1 MRHYRGQVQKSEKR
15 EASGVLDGRSVEY
28 RSMKRIAV
36 SVLLHPDDGSGRVL
50 LVERN
55 PALKFFGGYHA
66 FPGGTLD
73 PQDQEVPVENLPTEG
88 ETGIDEFQSFVA
100 AAARELFEETGLW
113 LGRGTRFVG
122 RDSLD
127 RFRRMLLAGEISFLE
142 ILKQTR
148 HIIDARDF
156 QPLCRITTP
165 PFVPVRYDTW
175 FLRCRMPKGA
185 RAEILP
191 GELVSG
197 DFISPGP
204 TLDRWREGEL
214 LIAAPVLIMLEEMA
228 RGDGGFVDRIR
239 SLTASYDRGKLHR
252 VFFTPG
258 ILLAPLKTPTQ
269 PPATHTNT
277 FVVGHERLF
286 VVDPAPYEAV
296 EQTKLWELLEEL
308 RSEGRELAGILLTH
322 GHPDHV
328 GAVAECSKRF
338 DLPVYAHADAVRSY
352 RELEIGLFVEHG
364 QELELGAS
372 PDGRPDWTLRA
383 YFTPGHAPGHLAFKE
398 SRYQAMLV
406 GDLISTLSSILIDP
420 SDGHLR
426 TYLESLES
434 VIPVAEGTVYPS
446 HGPPARDGRKALQKQ
461 LRHRLAREE
470 QILAALSEG
479 PQSLPTLLEKVYLDV
494 DKRLHGLA
502 KRSLVSGLIKLEE
515 EGRVRQAGAMYHIGA
530 ES

>member
-1 MRHYRGQVQKSEKR
+1 MPGGRGVK
-15 EASGVLDGRSVEY
+15 Y

-55 PALKFFGGYHA
+55 PELKFFGGYHA

-73 PQDQEVPVENLPTEG
+73 AQDQEVPVENLPTMG
-88 ETGIDEFQSFVA
+88 EAAIDEFQSFVA
-100 AAARELFEETGLW
+100 AAARELFEETGVW
-113 LGRGTRFVG
+113 LGRGTRTVD
-122 RDSLD
+122 RDTLD
-127 RFRRMLLAGEISFLE
+127 RFRRRLLADEISFLE
-142 ILKQTR
+142 ILKETG
-148 HIIDARDF
+148 HVVDARDF
-156 QPLCRITTP
+156 EPLCRITTP

-197 DFISPGP
+197 DFILPGP
-204 TLDRWREGEL
+204 TLDLWREGEL

-228 RGDGGFVDRIR
+228 RGDDRFVERIR

-277 FVVGHERLF
+277 FIVGHERLF

-328 GAVAECSKRF
+328 GAVAECAKRL
-338 DLPVYAHADAVRSY
+338 DLPVYAHPDAARSY
-352 RELEIGLFVEHG
+352 PDLEIGVPVEHG
-364 QELELGAS
+364 YELELGTT
-372 PDGRPDWTLRA
+372 PDGRSDWKLHA
-383 YFTPGHAPGHLAFKE
+383 YFTPGHAPGHLVFKE
-398 SRYQAMLV
+398 SRYQALLA
-406 GDLISTLSSILIDP
+406 GDLVSTLSSILIDP

-434 VIPVAEGTVYPS
+434 VIPYADGTVYPS

-461 LRHRLAREE
+461 LRHRQAREK
-470 QILAALSEG
+470 QILEALSEG
-479 PQSLPTLLEKVYLDV
+479 PQSLPVLLQTVYTDV
-494 DKRLHGLA
+494 DVSLHGLA
-502 KRSLVSGLIKLEE
+502 KRSLLSGLIKLEE
-515 EGRVRQAGAMYHIGA
+515 EGRVRQTGDLY
-530 ES
+530 SLK